1 MLFQENNIILNCNL
15 HNKKDIIRYM
25 SQIAFENNKLKQVEP
40 YVQAVLHRE
49 SEFSTGIGFGIAIPH
64 GKSIVVNEAF
74 VVFCK
79 VDHVDWGSLDGTI
92 VDMIFMIGVPM
103 NDQSNE
109 HLKILAMLSRK
120 LMHEE
125 FRLLLSNSQ
134 TKNELLSI
142 LRQFELI

>member
-1 MLFQENNIILNCNL
+1 MLFQENTIILDCNL
-15 HNKKDIIRYM
+15 RNKKDIIRYM
-25 SQIAFENNKLKQVEP
+25 SQIAFENNKLTQIEP

-49 SEFSTGIGFGIAIPH
+49 SEFSTGVGFGIAIPH

-79 VDHVDWGSLDGTI
+79 VDHVDWESLDGTM
-92 VDMIFMIGVPM
+92 VDMVFMIGVPM

-120 LMHEE
+120 LMNEE

-134 TKNELLSI
+134 TKNELLSV